1 MNNLTTTLAT
11 LLQGCQAK
19 ANAFEYRIYQ
29 VIDQLFELQG
39 WNDER
44 RGDLYAL
51 LAESV
56 LADDSFGTLLIKV
69 DAALTKNAQRFYG

>member
-19 ANAFEYRIYQ
+19 PSSFEYRIYQ
-29 VIDQLFELQG
+29 VIDQLIDLQG

-51 LAESV
+51 LAESI
-56 LADDSFGTLLIKV
+56 LEDDSLGTLIIKV
-69 DAALTKNAQRFYG
+69 DAALTKNAERFYG